1 MRRYILVWLCLLLV
15 VFSLSGCNP
24 QEQQTQPGGVLDTQT
39 AYGPCKW
46 GMTKEEVFEV
56 LSIQEDQIIEE
67 EFVDDG
73 YAVSV
78 SWNQPVYGLKVAS
91 LSFRFDPL
99 KFYAEDSVPGLIG
112 INITY
117 LKDTQIE
124 DIWNSVTTAYKTCAD
139 FDVREELPDRTAVWA
154 ETKETLNSQLTQP
167 AKDFMGELLTPD
179 SESSDPVEDL
189 AEQLERKS
197 LVTVSVVGQE
207 YFTADSV
214 YNVTI
219 EGYNQQIAE
228 ILNQRFPET

>member
-1 MRRYILVWLCLLLV
+1 MKKAAAFGICVLIFLL
-15 VFSLSGCNP
+15 SLAGCTA
-24 QEQQTQPGGVLDTQT
+24 QEFPPPDVISVET
-39 AYGPCKW
+39 AYGPCRW
-46 GMTKEEVFEV
+46 GMTKEEVFEA

-112 INITY
+112 VQITY
-117 LKDTQIE
+117 LKESQVE

-139 FDVREELPDRTAVWA
+139 FEVREELPDRTAVWA